1 MTDRMGLSDKVSKL
15 IRSKVRIMAA
25 ENFIDENL
33 RPELSDKPGLLC
45 GLGELCPGTLV
56 SSQGLAHI
64 FKCHT
69 ETIRRAIDQGYL
81 PPPTQMPGGKYWTAG
96 FLLDHIN
103 SRLSEEIENRDKESR
118 RLARL
123 NI

>member
-1 MTDRMGLSDKVSKL
+1 MGFPDKVRKL
-15 IRSKVRIMAA
+15 IRSKVRIMTA
-25 ENFIDENL
+25 ENFINKNL
-33 RPELSDKPGLLC
+33 RPELSDKLGLLC
-45 GLGELCPGTLV
+45 GLGELSPGTLV

-64 FKCHT
+64 FMCHT

-103 SRLSEEIENRDKESR
+103 SRLSEEIENREKEGR
-118 RLARL
+118 RIARL
-123 NI
+123 NV